1 MKWIGQHV
9 YDLASKF
16 RNTVDFSED
25 VTFYQPVNNANP
37 TISIGASDDERF
49 RILVNY
55 QGTTT
60 QEAQI
65 VSLKTFTEGSAAN
78 DGRFQFIPDGVH
90 VLSVDDGGIDFEAGF
105 GISINGTDIIT
116 DSSGTATL
124 SNIDALDVTTIA
136 TFEDAME
143 ANLDAIPNL
152 TSIGTIATGVWNG
165 TAIASAYLDADTAH
179 LSTGQTFTGIN
190 AFGSAVQL
198 NSSTGPKVSI
208 DGNTTMDPAVGAAAI
223 NIDAFDVTDAAT
235 SASGT
240 AAIFMHVGVEAP
252 RLLATNS
259 SVTTTT
265 ASTLYVKGP
274 PVASTNQT
282 ITHAYSLLVDSGDVR
297 IDEDLI
303 VGGNI
308 DLEGDIDVNGT
319 LETDALTIA
328 GATIAAIGT
337 TAITTLGTIGT
348 GVWNATA
355 IASAKMATGTASAQG
370 ALELATTGEA
380 DTGTDTARAVT
391 PAGLKSHV
399 DANARKCI
407 LRHHAF
413 YVNDNPMVQNNLYF
427 GGNLGHQPSNWN
439 DPAPLTSQTDAASA
453 GVSGIIGDPDGYT
466 FTIAKGDENWGMVLP
481 FDISKVEVQCSLQPQ
496 LGTGDDFTVAIYTGI
511 RPNDSAAVLTLTKVA
526 HQSIAFSS
534 GSNRTMIN
542 DVSLTADLAK
552 NTMIYVG
559 LGSEDNT
566 DAKNGRGYLT
576 VTVTER

>member
-1 MKWIGQHV
+1 MEWLGQYIQAYKARFRNEVYLEDLTTTTETSVLVVDSVGLVSKSTSVGGDITGVDLTGTAPINIGSETNTTGGAYSSTIGIDIGNGLVVSSGDLEVKEDEIDHDSLDQYAANQHV
-9 YDLASKF
+9 VWANAS
-16 RNTVDFSED
+16 
-25 VTFYQPVNNANP
+25 
-37 TISIGASDDERF
+37 
-49 RILVNY
+49 
-55 QGTTT
+55 QGTIHSSNIPTLNQNTT
-60 QEAQI
+60 GQ
-65 VSLKTFTEGSAAN
+65 AATVAT
-78 DGRFQFIPDGVH
+78 I
-90 VLSVDDGGIDFEAGF
+90 AGLAP
-105 GISINGTDIIT
+105 N
-116 DSSGTATL
+116 TATT
-124 SNIDALDVTTIA
+124 AA
-136 TFEDAME
+136 EQP
-143 ANLDAIPNL
+143 AIE
-152 TSIGTIATGVWNG
+152 SIGTDGDTLQILADELLMSNT
-165 TAIASAYLDADTAH
+165 TADAPIIKLINTTNDDQGSQLIFEKLRADDAVAVGQNVGEIWFRGQDAAQNTQNYGFI
-179 LSTGQTFTGIN
+179 LGEIDVSTSGQESG
-190 AFGSAVQL
+190 
-198 NSSTGPKVSI
+198 KVSLGI
-208 DGNTTMDPAVGAAAI
+208 ANHDGGNGRGLILTGGSENNEV
-223 NIDAFDVTDAAT
+223 DVTLGLGA
-235 SASGT
+235 
-240 AAIFMHVGVEAP
+240 
-252 RLLATNS
+252 NS
-259 SVTTTT
+259 VVT
-265 ASTLYVKGP
+265 VP
-274 PVASTNQT
+274 
-282 ITHAYSLLVDSGDVR
+282 GD
-297 IDEDLI
+297 
-303 VGGNI
+303 I

-319 LETDALTIA
+319 LETDALTIG

-566 DAKNGRGYLT
+566 NAKNGRGYLT